1 MTKVEE
7 GLVRVLL
14 THDVDYPSQGPG
26 REHIL
31 ARRDRFS
38 EEVIERVL
46 REDYNPYFGI
56 PEIMEMEKE
65 YGFRSTFFFRPR
77 YDDGTHVKAYES
89 VLKELMRGGW
99 EVSLHINNAES
110 VESIVSEKR
119 ELEEVLGARVY
130 GSRVHYLRIDVEH
143 LPLLGEA
150 GFKYDSSICFN
161 KNEVDARNAG
171 FFYAGGV
178 LEFPV
183 TVMDA
188 YLFTYMKV
196 PENKVLSYIEKAIN
210 LGFSSGFITI
220 LWHDS
225 SIHMKG
231 GRIYPKILE
240 LLHSRDDVEVM
251 RMIDAYKLISGDHA

>member
-1 MTKVEE
+1 MSKVKE

-14 THDVDYPSQGPG
+14 THDVDYPPQGPG

-38 EEVIERVL
+38 EEVIERVI
-46 REDYNPYFGI
+46 REGYNPYFGI
-56 PEIMEMEKE
+56 PEIMEMEE
-65 YGFRSTFFFRPR
+65 ECGFRSTFFFRPR
-77 YDDGTHVKAYES
+77 YDDGTLVKAYEC
-89 VLKELMRGGW
+89 VLKELRRGGW

-110 VESIVSEKR
+110 AESIVYEKR
-119 ELEEVLGARVY
+119 ELEEALGARVY
-130 GSRVHYLRIDVEH
+130 GSRVHYLRIDLKD
-143 LPLLGEA
+143 LPLLEEA

-161 KNEVDARNAG
+161 RYEVDARNAG
-171 FFYAGGV
+171 FFYAGRV
-178 LEFPV
+178 LEFPI

-188 YLFTYMKV
+188 YLFTYMRV
-196 PENKVLSYIEKAIN
+196 PEDKVLSYIEKAIN
-210 LGFSSGFITI
+210 LGFSKGFITI

-240 LLHSRDDVEVM
+240 LLHSRDNVEVM